1 MPRRSPRDDLVFRV
15 DEAWRPFAADMAK
28 LSHEAYEGP
37 TASGW
42 TVGAML
48 AHIAAWHEATAYRL
62 HRFGATGHAQ
72 PKVVED
78 DETFN
83 ARVVAETAGRHAE
96 LIRADVH
103 ASFER
108 LRLALLTLDPEL
120 DQKGWVE
127 AVVAGNTYEHY
138 AEHHDE
144 LRAATR
150 TEA

>member
-1 MPRRSPRDDLVFRV
+1 VPRRSPRDDLVFRV
-15 DEAWRPFAADMAK
+15 DEAWRPFAADMAR
-28 LSHEAYEGP
+28 LSHEAYERP

-42 TVGAML
+42 TVGALL
-48 AHIAAWHEATAYRL
+48 AHICAWHEATAYRL
-62 HRFGATGHAQ
+62 HRFGATGHPQ

-78 DETFN
+78 DEAFN
-83 ARVVAETAGRHAE
+83 AQVAAETAGRHAE

-108 LRLALLTLDPEL
+108 LRVAVLALDPEL
-120 DQKGWVE
+120 DPKGWVE

-144 LRAATR
+144 LLAATR
-150 TEA
+150 TES

>member
-1 MPRRSPRDDLVFRV
+1 MYRV

-28 LSHEAYEGP
+28 LSHEAYERP

-42 TVGAML
+42 TIGAML
-48 AHIAAWHEATAYRL
+48 AHVAAWHEATAYRL
-62 HRFGATGHAQ
+62 HRFGATGHPQ

-78 DETFN
+78 DERFN
-83 ARVVAETAGRHAE
+83 AQVVAETAGRHAE

-108 LRLALLTLDPEL
+108 LRLALLTLDPDL
-120 DQKGWVE
+120 DAKGWVE

-138 AEHHDE
+138 EEHHDE

>member
-1 MPRRSPRDDLVFRV
+1 
-15 DEAWRPFAADMAK
+15 MAR
-28 LSHEAYEGP
+28 LSHEAYERP

-62 HRFGATGHAQ
+62 HRFGATGHPQ

-78 DETFN
+78 DEAFN
-83 ARVVAETAGRHAE
+83 AQVAVETAGRHAE

-108 LRLALLTLDPEL
+108 LRAAVLALDPEL
-120 DQKGWVE
+120 DPKGWVE

-138 AEHHDE
+138 AEHREE

>member
-1 MPRRSPRDDLVFRV
+1 
-15 DEAWRPFAADMAK
+15 MAR
-28 LSHEAYEGP
+28 LSHEDYQRP
-37 TASGW
+37 TTSGW

-62 HRFGATGHAQ
+62 HRFGATGHPQ

-83 ARVVAETAGRHAE
+83 AQVAAETAGRHAE

-108 LRLALLTLDPEL
+108 LRAAILTLDPEL
-120 DQKGWVE
+120 DPKGWVE

-138 AEHHDE
+138 EEHREE
-144 LRAATR
+144 LRAAAR

>member
-1 MPRRSPRDDLVFRV
+1 
-15 DEAWRPFAADMAK
+15 MAR
-28 LSHEAYEGP
+28 LSHEAYERP
-37 TASGW
+37 TPSGW

-62 HRFGATGHAQ
+62 HRFGATGHPQ

-78 DETFN
+78 DEAFN
-83 ARVVAETAGRHAE
+83 AQVAAETAGRHAE

-108 LRLALLTLDPEL
+108 LRAAVLALDPDLDP
-120 DQKGWVE
+120 KGWVE

-138 AEHHDE
+138 EEHREE
-144 LRAATR
+144 LRVATR

>member
-1 MPRRSPRDDLVFRV
+1 
-15 DEAWRPFAADMAK
+15 MAR
-28 LSHEAYEGP
+28 LSHEAYQRP
-37 TASGW
+37 TAAGW
-42 TVGAML
+42 TIGAML

-62 HRFGATGHAQ
+62 HRFGATGHPQ

-83 ARVVAETAGRHAE
+83 AQVAAETAGRHAE

-103 ASFER
+103 ATFER
-108 LRLALLTLDPEL
+108 LRAAVLTLDPEL
-120 DQKGWVE
+120 DPKGWVE

-138 AEHHDE
+138 EEHREE
-144 LRAATR
+144 LRAAAG

>member
-1 MPRRSPRDDLVFRV
+1 
-15 DEAWRPFAADMAK
+15 MAK
-28 LSHEAYEGP
+28 LSHEAYERP

-62 HRFGATGHAQ
+62 HRFAATGHPQ

-83 ARVVAETAGRHAE
+83 AQVAAETAGRHAE
-96 LIRADVH
+96 LVRADVH
-103 ASFER
+103 VSFER

-120 DQKGWVE
+120 DAKGWVE

-138 AEHHDE
+138 EEHREE
-144 LRAATR
+144 LRAATQR
-150 TEA
+150 EA

>member
-1 MPRRSPRDDLVFRV
+1 
-15 DEAWRPFAADMAK
+15 MAR
-28 LSHEAYEGP
+28 LSHEAYERP
-37 TASGW
+37 TTSGW
-42 TVGAML
+42 TIGAML

-62 HRFGATGHAQ
+62 HRFGATGHPQ

-83 ARVVAETAGRHAE
+83 AQVATETAGRHAE

-103 ASFER
+103 ATFER
-108 LRLALLTLDPEL
+108 LRAAILTLDSEL
-120 DQKGWVE
+120 DPKGWVE

-138 AEHHDE
+138 EEHREE
-144 LRAATR
+144 LRAAAR

>member
-1 MPRRSPRDDLVFRV
+1 MFRV
-15 DEAWRPFAADMAK
+15 DEAWRPFAADMAR
-28 LSHEAYEGP
+28 LAHEAYERP

-62 HRFGATGHAQ
+62 HRFAATGHPQ

-78 DETFN
+78 DEAFN
-83 ARVVAETAGRHAE
+83 ARVAAETAGRHAE

-108 LRLALLTLDPEL
+108 LRVALLALDPEL
-120 DQKGWVE
+120 DPKGWVE
-127 AVVAGNTYEHY
+127 AIVAGNTYEHY
-138 AEHHDE
+138 EEHREE
-144 LRAATR
+144 LRAATL
-150 TEA
+150 TEG

>member
-1 MPRRSPRDDLVFRV
+1 MPRRSPRDELVFRV
-15 DEAWRPFAADMAK
+15 DEAWRLFSADMAR
-28 LSHEAYEGP
+28 LSHEAYGRP

-62 HRFGATGHAQ
+62 YRFGATGHPQ

-78 DETFN
+78 DEAFN
-83 ARVVAETAGRHAE
+83 AAVATETAGRHAE

-103 ASFER
+103 ATFER
-108 LRLALLTLDPEL
+108 LRAAVLTLDPEL
-120 DQKGWVE
+120 DPKGWVE
-127 AVVAGNTYEHY
+127 DVVAGNTYEHY
-138 AEHHDE
+138 EEHRDE
-144 LRAATR
+144 LRAVTR

>member
-1 MPRRSPRDDLVFRV
+1 
-15 DEAWRPFAADMAK
+15 MAK
-28 LSHEAYEGP
+28 LSHEAYERP
-37 TASGW
+37 TPSGW

-62 HRFGATGHAQ
+62 HRFAATGHPQ

-83 ARVVAETAGRHAE
+83 AQVAAETAGRHAE
-96 LIRADVH
+96 LVRADVH
-103 ASFER
+103 VSFER

-120 DQKGWVE
+120 DAKGWVE

-138 AEHHDE
+138 EEHREE

-150 TEA
+150 REA

>member
-1 MPRRSPRDDLVFRV
+1 
-15 DEAWRPFAADMAK
+15 MAR
-28 LSHEAYEGP
+28 LSHEAYERP

-62 HRFGATGHAQ
+62 YRFGATGHAQ

-78 DETFN
+78 DEAFN
-83 ARVVAETAGRHAE
+83 ARVAAETAGRHAE

-108 LRLALLTLDPEL
+108 LRAAVLALDPEL
-120 DQKGWVE
+120 DPKGWVE
-127 AVVAGNTYEHY
+127 AIVAGNTYEHY
-138 AEHHDE
+138 GEHRDE
-144 LRAATR
+144 LMAATR

>member
-1 MPRRSPRDDLVFRV
+1 
-15 DEAWRPFAADMAK
+15 MAR
-28 LSHEAYEGP
+28 LSHEAYQRP
-37 TASGW
+37 TAAGW
-42 TVGAML
+42 TIGAML

-62 HRFGATGHAQ
+62 HRFGATGHPQ

-83 ARVVAETAGRHAE
+83 AQVAAETVGRHAE

-103 ASFER
+103 ATFER
-108 LRLALLTLDPEL
+108 LRAAVLTLDPEL
-120 DQKGWVE
+120 DPKGWVE

-138 AEHHDE
+138 EEHREE
-144 LRAATR
+144 LRAAAR

>member
-15 DEAWRPFAADMAK
+15 DEAWRPFAADMAR
-28 LSHEAYEGP
+28 LSHEAYERP

-42 TVGAML
+42 TVGVML

-62 HRFGATGHAQ
+62 YRYGATAHPQ

-78 DETFN
+78 DEAFN
-83 ARVVAETAGRHAE
+83 AQVAAETTGRHAE

-108 LRLALLTLDPEL
+108 LRVAVLALDPEL
-120 DQKGWVE
+120 DPKGWVE

-150 TEA
+150 TES

>member
-1 MPRRSPRDDLVFRV
+1 
-15 DEAWRPFAADMAK
+15 MAR
-28 LSHEAYEGP
+28 LSHEAYQRP
-37 TASGW
+37 TAAGW
-42 TVGAML
+42 TIGAML

-62 HRFGATGHAQ
+62 HRFGATGHPQ

-83 ARVVAETAGRHAE
+83 AQVAAETVGRHAE

-103 ASFER
+103 ATFER
-108 LRLALLTLDPEL
+108 LRAAVLTLDPEL
-120 DQKGWVE
+120 DPKGWVE

-138 AEHHDE
+138 EEHREE
-144 LRAATR
+144 LQAAAG

>member
-1 MPRRSPRDDLVFRV
+1 
-15 DEAWRPFAADMAK
+15 MAR
-28 LSHEAYEGP
+28 LSHEAYQRP
-37 TASGW
+37 TAAGW
-42 TVGAML
+42 TIGAML

-62 HRFGATGHAQ
+62 HRFGATGHPQ

-83 ARVVAETAGRHAE
+83 AQVAAETAGRHAE

-103 ASFER
+103 ATFER
-108 LRLALLTLDPEL
+108 LRAAVVTLDPEL
-120 DQKGWVE
+120 DPKGWVE

-138 AEHHDE
+138 EEHREE
-144 LRAATR
+144 LRAAAG

>member
-1 MPRRSPRDDLVFRV
+1 
-15 DEAWRPFAADMAK
+15 MAK
-28 LSHEAYEGP
+28 LPHDAYARP
-37 TASGW
+37 TISGW

-48 AHIAAWHEATAYRL
+48 AHIAAWHEATGYRL
-62 HRFGATGHAQ
+62 HRFGATGHPQ

-83 ARVVAETAGRHAE
+83 ARVAAETAGRHAE

-120 DQKGWVE
+120 DAKGWVE

-138 AEHHDE
+138 QEHHDE
-144 LRAATR
+144 LRAAIR

>member
-1 MPRRSPRDDLVFRV
+1 VFRV
-15 DEAWRPFAADMAK
+15 DEAWRPFAADIAK
-28 LSHEAYEGP
+28 LSHEAYERP

-62 HRFGATGHAQ
+62 HRFAATGHPQ

-83 ARVVAETAGRHAE
+83 AQVAAETAGRHAE
-96 LIRADVH
+96 LVRADVH
-103 ASFER
+103 VSFER
-108 LRLALLTLDPEL
+108 LRLALLTFDPEL
-120 DQKGWVE
+120 DAKGWVE

-138 AEHHDE
+138 EEHREE
-144 LRAATR
+144 LRAATQR
-150 TEA
+150 EA

>member
-1 MPRRSPRDDLVFRV
+1 
-15 DEAWRPFAADMAK
+15 MAR
-28 LSHEAYEGP
+28 LSHEAYERP

-62 HRFGATGHAQ
+62 YRFGATGHAQ

-78 DETFN
+78 DEAFN
-83 ARVVAETAGRHAE
+83 ARVAAETAGRHAE

-108 LRLALLTLDPEL
+108 LRAAVLALDPEL
-120 DQKGWVE
+120 DPKGWVE

-138 AEHHDE
+138 EEHRDE
-144 LRAATR
+144 LQAATR

>member
-1 MPRRSPRDDLVFRV
+1 VPRRSPRDDLVFRV

-28 LSHEAYEGP
+28 LSHEAYERP

-120 DQKGWVE
+120 DLKGWVE

>member
-15 DEAWRPFAADMAK
+15 DEAWRPFAADMAR
-28 LSHEAYEGP
+28 LSHEAYERP
-37 TASGW
+37 TAAGW
-42 TVGAML
+42 TVGGML
-48 AHIAAWHEATAYRL
+48 AHVAAWHEATAYRL
-62 HRFGATGHAQ
+62 NRYGATGHPQ

-78 DETFN
+78 DDEFN

-108 LRLALLTLDPEL
+108 LRVAVLALDPEL
-120 DQKGWVE
+120 DPQGWVE

-138 AEHHDE
+138 EEHRDE

-150 TEA
+150 REA